1 MFSSI
6 SRFFSSRNNY
16 YFTVSLIGRPNV
28 GKSTLFNKLV
38 GERRS
43 LVHPTPGLTRDRIEG
58 ISSWFGVGL
67 KFVDTAGW
75 DPEDTPNTESIIEK
89 MKEQTRNALVYSD
102 LVMFILNAREGVT
115 KTDLELARFLKLRM
129 KPGYDPKLTIKN
141 VLLVA
146 NKAEETFTENISN
159 EVFKLGFGEP
169 IYISANHGDGMVDLY
184 EKLREKIPEEYI
196 QEYNTRIEKRKEK
209 HEHFKNI
216 HKKELL
222 TLEQESGESFNI
234 KEWEKAYDKLNPYDN
249 SDYDSDSEVDL
260 TQSLTTKIPT
270 PSETV
275 EYKLNTNKPIQLSIV
290 GKPNAGKSTLVN
302 KFLREKRVI
311 ADNLPGTT
319 RDTVY
324 IEYTHNGRKFVLVD
338 TPGLKKRA
346 EDTISEML
354 EDDVKR
360 AIRFSH
366 VVILLLDGMKGISP
380 VDLTLA
386 RKVLEEGRVLIVV
399 ANKWDLIDKDIK
411 EKAAKYF
418 AHMLYTKLDMKS
430 VVLILASAKNGHN
443 LNRIMDEAL
452 SLYNTWN
459 KRIST
464 GLLNR
469 WLNAYKKVQNLPSE
483 NGAKLNIKFISQI
496 KARPP
501 TFYLYVNDRSLM
513 KENYYKRFTN
523 ALCEEFGLKGVPIR
537 ILLRDRAKRAVKDK
551 SGYFKIKTKDMM
563 KSSASEIM
571 EISPKKPIMLS

>member
-1 MFSSI
+1 
-6 SRFFSSRNNY
+6 
-16 YFTVSLIGRPNV
+16 
-28 GKSTLFNKLV
+28 
-38 GERRS
+38 
-43 LVHPTPGLTRDRIEG
+43 
-58 ISSWFGVGL
+58 
-67 KFVDTAGW
+67 
-75 DPEDTPNTESIIEK
+75 
-89 MKEQTRNALVYSD
+89 
-102 LVMFILNAREGVT
+102 MFILNAREGVT

-129 KPGYDPKLTIKN
+129 KPGYDPSLTIKN

-169 IYISANHGDGMVDLY
+169 IYISANHGDGMADLY
-184 EKLREKIPEEYI
+184 EKLREKIPDEYI
-196 QEYNTRIEKRKEK
+196 QEYNARIEKRKEK
-209 HEHFKNI
+209 HDHFKNI
-216 HKKELL
+216 HKQEIL
-222 TLEQESGESFNI
+222 TLEQQSGENFNI

-260 TQSLTTKIPT
+260 TRSLTTKIPI

-311 ADNLPGTT
+311 ADDLPGTT

-399 ANKWDLIDKDIK
+399 ANKWDLLDKDIK

-443 LNRIMDEAL
+443 LNKIMDEAL

-551 SGYFKIKTKDMM
+551 SGYFKIRTKDMM